1 MRVRLLGPVDVTVNG
16 AIRPVPG
23 LRRKAMLAILAL
35 RYGEVVSTDWLTD
48 AVWGMAA
55 PATALNTLQSHV
67 SYLRG
72 VLGSKSAILARPPG
86 YVLDAGADGTDVQV
100 AERLIRQGMQ
110 ATDPARG
117 AQHLAE
123 ALALWRG
130 RPLEDITGVAWLDG
144 QATQFDQLWL
154 RAKQALISTRLAL
167 GEHALLVAEL
177 EQLTAAHPFDEQ
189 LHGQLMLALYRA
201 GHQADAL
208 AAFQRLR
215 RTLCDDLGI
224 DPSQPLRDLYA
235 AILRQDQALVPPG
248 RAIKLPAARP
258 ARKAAPRARVERSPS
273 VASAPVPAQLPSAV
287 PALAGRMEELRHLDA
302 ILAAA
307 GPGAPAQPA
316 AAVICAVSG
325 TAGVGKTALAVH
337 WARSIAT
344 HFPDGQLYVN
354 LRGFD
359 PTGKGMDPTEALSG
373 FLYAFGVPAEKIPP
387 GLLAQTSLYRSVLA
401 GRRVLVVLDNAR
413 DAAQVRPLLPGAP
426 GSLAVVTSRNHLTPL
441 VAAEGASPLD
451 LGLLSP
457 AEARDLLA
465 HRLGSGRVAG
475 EPDAI
480 DDIITRCARLPLA
493 LAIAAA
499 RAATK
504 PAFALAVLAAEMR
517 AAASVL
523 SSLEA
528 GDDTT
533 DIRRVF
539 SWSYR
544 ALGDAAARLF
554 RLLSLHPGPDI
565 TLPAA
570 ASLTGTQQ
578 ATARDSVTELVRANM
593 LTEHVPGRYG
603 YHDLLRA
610 FSAELTQSLDTE
622 ADRRAAVHRTLDH
635 YLRTAYA
642 AAPLLGFLM
651 NTPVL
656 PQPADRVTLESLVD
670 RDAAWAWFVA
680 EQDILL
686 AAIGRAS
693 ASGFDVHT
701 WQLAWTLDTF
711 LKWRGRWHDQAS
723 VLRTAVDAARRLRDP
738 EAVAEMLRALALAD
752 TKLGLWDEAYARG
765 KEALALFTEIGD
777 PNLQAFANLQL
788 GSIYD
793 RQGQHRQA
801 VRHAQEAVD
810 LYRVA
815 GNHAGQAQALNSL
828 GWGHACLGDYKQALT
843 FCQQALPSLQES
855 GDRDSEAG
863 TWDSIG
869 YAYHN
874 LGDYRQAAASYE
886 RALQLARM
894 VGNNHLEAEILN
906 HLGDTHHAT
915 SDLDEAHNAWRRSLA
930 LLNQLGHPNADKV
943 RAKLACDRGSGLL
956 RAADDLFP
964 PLER

>member
-1 MRVRLLGPVDVTVNG
+1 MRVRLLGPVDVTVSG

-23 LRRKAMLAILAL
+23 LRRKVVLAVLAL
-35 RYGEVVSTDWLTD
+35 CYGEVVSTDRLAD
-48 AVWGMAA
+48 VVWGEAA
-55 PATALNTLQSHV
+55 PATALNTLQSNV

-72 VLGSKSAILARPPG
+72 VLGDKSAILMRPPG
-86 YVLDAGADGTDVQV
+86 YVLDAGAEGTDVRV
-100 AERLIRQGMQ
+100 AERLISEGMQ
-110 ATDPARG
+110 AADPARG
-117 AQHLAE
+117 FQQLAG

-130 RPLEDITGVAWLDG
+130 RPLEDITGVAWLEE
-144 QATQFDQLWL
+144 QATQLDQLWL

-189 LHGQLMLALYRA
+189 FHAQLMLALYRA
-201 GHQADAL
+201 GRQADAL
-208 AAFQRLR
+208 AAYQRLR

-224 DPSQPLRDLYA
+224 DPGQSLRGLYA
-235 AILRQDQALVPPG
+235 AILRQDQALGAPG
-248 RAIKLPAARP
+248 RAIRLPAARP
-258 ARKAAPRARVERSPS
+258 ARKAAPGARVARSPS

-287 PALAGRMEELRHLDA
+287 PALAGRTGELRHLDA
-302 ILAAA
+302 VLAAA
-307 GPGAPAQPA
+307 WRGGPAQLA

-325 TAGVGKTALAVH
+325 TAGVGKTTLAVH
-337 WARSIAT
+337 WARSVVT

-359 PTGKGMDPTEALSG
+359 PAGPAMDPSEALSG
-373 FLYAFGVPAEKIPP
+373 FLDAFGVPAEKLPP
-387 GLLAQTSLYRSVLA
+387 GLPAQTSLYRSVLA

-441 VAAEGASPLD
+441 VAAEGASPLH

-465 HRLGSGRVAG
+465 HRLGSGRVAE
-475 EPDAI
+475 EPDAV

-517 AAASVL
+517 AAPSVL

-533 DIRRVF
+533 DMRRVF

-554 RLLSLHPGPDI
+554 RLLSLHPGPDV
-565 TLPAA
+565 TVPAA

-578 ATARDSVTELVRANM
+578 ATASDSVIELVRANL

-610 FSAELTQSLDTE
+610 FAAELTQSLDAG

-642 AAPLLGFLM
+642 AAPLLGFLI

-656 PQPADRVTLESLVD
+656 PPPADRVTLESLAG

-680 EQDILL
+680 EQDVLL
-686 AAIGRAS
+686 AAIGQAS
-693 ASGFDVHT
+693 AGGYDVHT
-701 WQLAWTLDTF
+701 WQLAWTMDTF

-723 VLRTAVDAARRLRDP
+723 VLRTAVDAARRLRHP
-738 EAVAEMLRALALAD
+738 EAVAEMLRELALAY

-777 PNLQAFANLQL
+777 PNLQALAHLQL

-793 RQGQHRQA
+793 RQDRHSQA
-801 VRHAQEAVD
+801 VRHAQAAVD
-810 LYRVA
+810 LYREA

-828 GWGHACLGDYKQALT
+828 GWGHACLGDYKQALA
-843 FCQQALPSLQES
+843 FCQQALPWLQET

-863 TWDSIG
+863 TWDSVG

-874 LGDYRQAAASYE
+874 LGDYRQAAASYQT
-886 RALQLARM
+886 ALQLARM

-906 HLGDTHHAT
+906 HLGDTYDAT
-915 SDLDEAHNAWRRSLA
+915 SDHEAAHNAWRKSLA
-930 LLNQLGHPNADKV
+930 ILDLLGHTNAEKV
-943 RAKLACDRGSGLL
+943 HAKLASAHTPLTVASDGSRGC
-956 RAADDLFP
+956 
-964 PLER
+964 